1 MMLLSY
7 SECME
12 RWQSD
17 YQIKKRIQNGTLFR
31 IEKGIYSDKQEV
43 STLAVITKKYPD
55 SIFTLDSAFYYHGLT
70 DVIPDEY
77 CIATDS
83 HSIALRDN
91 RVKQVYV
98 PSECLELG
106 VMQMQRLDA
115 LFRIYDR
122 ERLLIELLR
131 YKNKLPYDYYKEI
144 LGNYRGLLYE
154 LDIERIQVYAERF
167 PKSKM
172 ITEALEREVF

>member
-1 MMLLSY
+1 M
-7 SECME
+7 
-12 RWQSD
+12 
-17 YQIKKRIQNGTLFR
+17 
-31 IEKGIYSDKQEV
+31 
-43 STLAVITKKYPD
+43 
-55 SIFTLDSAFYYHGLT
+55 
-70 DVIPDEY
+70 IPDEY

-106 VMQMQRLDA
+106 VMQMQRRDA